1 MLEQRF
7 FAPLEYRADSKAGRV
22 SGVAMAYGAVAL
34 IGEMFR
40 EKFEPGAFGDVSA
53 ADVIARLQHD
63 RGRPI
68 GRTGG
73 GGLELTDSAAELRA
87 ELLLPETADGKD
99 AAELLRARILR
110 GWSVEF
116 KATQER
122 YEDNVRV
129 IEKAELR
136 GLGLVDQPAF
146 DDSLATIAKRF
157 EQSAPTP
164 HARRPTASTLWL

>member
-1 MLEQRF
+1 MLEKR

-22 SGVAMAYGAVAL
+22 SGVAMLYGAVAT
-34 IGEMFR
+34 IMGQFKER
-40 EKFEPGAFGDVSA
+40 FEPGAFGDVGA
-53 ADVIARLQHD
+53 ADVIVRLQHD

-73 GGLELTDSAAELRA
+73 GGLELADSADALRA
-87 ELLLPETADGKD
+87 ELVLPTTQDGED
-99 AAELLRARILR
+99 AAELLRLRVLR

-116 KATQER
+116 RTAAER

-157 EQSAPTP
+157 EQSAPTL

>member
-7 FAPLEYRADSKAGRV
+7 ALLEYRAENGRV
-22 SGVAMAYGAVAL
+22 SGVALRYGDVAT
-34 IGEMFR
+34 IGGQFR
-40 EKFEPGAFGDVSA
+40 ERFEPLAFGDVSGL
-53 ADVIARLQHD
+53 DVIARLQHD

-73 GGLELTDSAAELRA
+73 GGLELTDSADALRA
-87 ELLLPETADGKD
+87 ELVLPTTQGGAD
-99 AAELLRARILR
+99 AAELLRLRILR

-116 KATQER
+116 EATAER
-122 YEDNVRV
+122 YEDGVRV
-129 IEKAELR
+129 VEKAELK

-157 EQSAPTP
+157 EQSETTL

>member
-1 MLEQRF
+1 MLEKRF
-7 FAPLEYRADSKAGRV
+7 AALETRAGSKAGSV
-22 SGVAMAYGAVAL
+22 AGVVMAYGAVAL
-34 IGEMFR
+34 IGGQFR
-40 EKFEPGAFGDVSA
+40 EKFEPGAFGDVSGL
-53 ADVIARLQHD
+53 DVLARLQHD

-73 GGLELTDSAAELRA
+73 GGLELADSADALRA

-116 KATQER
+116 KATDER
-122 YEDNVRV
+122 YEDGVRV
-129 IEKAELR
+129 VERAELR

-146 DDSLATIAKRF
+146 DDSVAIIAKRC
-157 EQSAPTP
+157 EQSAPAL
-164 HARRPTASTLWL
+164 HARRPTAATLWL